1 MATDIDTLK
10 DAQEKFDYMWADGK
24 KARTAMKKAYG
35 YYIGGKHQWTKDD
48 IAELKEKERAPISS
62 NLVARQ
68 IDTLYGIER
77 QNRTGFVATG
87 VGGEDD
93 PVAML
98 ITGLLKYENRNERIS
113 QVLARVKKDGDICG
127 VGWVDM
133 GVVKGRDFLNENKVT
148 REHPANVMKDPDG
161 KEYDQSDWHM
171 MGRQKWYSLAKL
183 KSMWPKKLKNI
194 NKLKDLLDY
203 SHPEERMTEGTDRSE
218 RGGDYGTDDNIV
230 ASKYVDE
237 FRKAARAV
245 EIYTREY
252 DKVYFVVSDA
262 KDPKVIEIGTDLDE
276 AELTQA
282 KLNKMLAD
290 AEKERGETTG
300 VRFGI
305 RNRME
310 PRIYHDIFSGKILL
324 EKHVLETSKHR
335 QFPLIPY
342 FAYMEEMGDGT
353 VENYGIV
360 FNLEDLQNEYNKLH
374 STGMDIFSRAPLLG
388 GIFKKGRR
396 NEEIVKKMS
405 DIGGWHEGNPDD
417 FKEFGGKYLGVLGNV
432 GDLKDRAK
440 DDLETMYINRAM
452 MGLMQSAKESGVL
465 ARQRV
470 FQGTLGVQELFE
482 HFDMTK
488 YRVLM
493 MLVENIRQYKTAQW
507 MVKAVGQVPGFEV
520 NDLMQAAAT
529 LLAGDGVLD
538 YDVRLDDG
546 ESSPSAR
553 AYGFAMMME
562 AMQYSKEGLPL
573 EVIVEASPWPNK
585 KYILEQ
591 IKGSREQQMMMAAV
605 QQQAGGGQKA

>member
-24 KARTAMKKAYG
+24 KARKAMKKAYG
-35 YYIGGKHQWTKDD
+35 MYIGGEYQWAKDD
-48 IAELKEKERAPISS
+48 ITEIKSKGRAPISS

-68 IDTLYGIER
+68 VDTLYGIER
-77 QNRTGFVATG
+77 QNRGSPVATG

-98 ITGLLKYENRNERIS
+98 ITGLLKYENRNDRIS
-113 QVLARVKKDGDICG
+113 RVEARVKKDGDICG
-127 VGWVDM
+127 AGWVDV
-133 GVVKGRDFLNENKVT
+133 GTEKGRDFLNENKVT

-161 KEYDQSDWHM
+161 KEYDQGDWHM

-203 SHPEERMTEGTDRSE
+203 SPPEERMTEGTDRSE

-237 FRKAARAV
+237 YRKAARAV
-245 EIYTREY
+245 EIWTREY
-252 DKVYFVVSDA
+252 DKVYFAVSDA
-262 KDPKVIEIGTDLDE
+262 RDPKVIEVGTDLNE

-282 KLNKMLAD
+282 KLNKILAD

-300 VRFGI
+300 IRFGI

-324 EKHVLETSKHR
+324 EKHKLETNRHR

-342 FAYMEEMGDGT
+342 FAYLEEMGDGT

-405 DIGGWHEGNPDD
+405 EIGGWHEGTPDD
-417 FKEFGGKYLGVLGNV
+417 FKEFGGKYLGVLANV

-452 MGLMQSAKESGVL
+452 MGLMQGAKESGVL

-488 YRVLM
+488 LRVLH
-493 MLVENIRQYKTAQW
+493 LLIENIRQYKTAQW
-507 MVKAVGQVPGFEV
+507 MVKAVGQVPGFEI
-520 NDLMQAAAT
+520 NEMIQAAAT
-529 LLAGDGVLD
+529 LMAGDAPLD
-538 YDVRLDDG
+538 YDVRFDED
-546 ESSPSAR
+546 SSTSAR

-562 AMQYSKEGLPL
+562 AQQYSKEPLPL

-591 IKGSREQQMMMAAV
+591 IRGAREQQMMMTAV
-605 QQQAGGGQKA
+605 QQQAGGGQKS